1 MTKPCVRNSLLENK
15 THALGER
22 HRRQTRQ
29 TQREKEK
36 EISNRERFWELK
48 FLGLVRM
55 RKLAIQ
61 ELGLRGREEE
71 RKMRREEELR
81 GV

>member
-1 MTKPCVRNSLLENK
+1 MGLKVLR
-15 THALGER
+15 GEV
-22 HRRQTRQ
+22 Q
-29 TQREKEK
+29 
-36 EISNRERFWELK
+36 
-48 FLGLVRM
+48 VRM

-71 RKMRREEELR
+71 RKMRREEEEEGR